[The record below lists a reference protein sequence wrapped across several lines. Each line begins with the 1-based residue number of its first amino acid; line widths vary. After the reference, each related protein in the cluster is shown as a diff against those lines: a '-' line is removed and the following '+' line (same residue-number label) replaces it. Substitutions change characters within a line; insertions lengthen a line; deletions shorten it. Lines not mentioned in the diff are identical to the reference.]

1 MEIRIWSLFGIW
13 DFRGYSFC
21 RTGFSKPIR
30 TDRVDEMTKQ
40 FAFKG
45 ASDMPTI
52 SISFGNMDW
61 NKTGA
66 WRSQRPFYEDKTPP
80 CSAACPLGN
89 DIVAF
94 IRKIAEGDLEG
105 SWNLIKEEN
114 PFPGVCGRVCFHPCE
129 AKCNRGKYD
138 EPIAVHALERFVADF
153 ASNLS
158 ERAEKV
164 PGARKGK
171 IAIVGSGPAG
181 WSCAYHLARLQYDV
195 TVFESS
201 SLTGGML
208 RMGIPSYRL
217 PRGVLDQEISRIV
230 ALGVEIRTG
239 NAFGEDL
246 SLDGLRDYQAI
257 FIATGAHR
265 SRSLHIPGEKGKSV
279 LSGIGLLRKINLAK
293 NGKLGN
299 KIAIIGGGNTAVD
312 VARSV
317 IRMGKKATILY
328 RRSKEEMPAFED
340 EIAEAM
346 EEGVKMR
353 YLVNPIRIQQKG
365 SLKRLECLRM
375 ELGEKDET
383 GRRRPVPIPD
393 SNFFI
398 EADSAIIAAGE
409 EIEVSFLPKGMER
422 KEGIVLTTRDGSTGI
437 KGIFAGGDLTS
448 NQRTVAHAIGSGK
461 KAALAIDCYLK
472 GKDSEEA
479 IREILIG
486 GGPSLS
492 IFRYLHPEERSRSPH
507 VVTFEEL
514 NTDYFEPSGK
524 QKESKS
530 LAKKRIK
537 GFEEVTSTLTEGSA
551 LREAER
557 CFSCGTCNECENCY
571 VFCPDASVI
580 KTGEMF
586 SRQVDYD
593 FCKGCGICLSECPR
607 GAISFKEEAR

>member
-1 MEIRIWSLFGIW
+1 MAEKI
-13 DFRGYSFC
+13 
-21 RTGFSKPIR
+21 
-30 TDRVDEMTKQ
+30 V
-40 FAFKG
+40 FKG
-45 ASDMPTI
+45 VSDMPMI

-80 CSAACPLGN
+80 CSAACPVGN

-94 IRKIAEGDLEG
+94 IQKIALRDFEGA
-105 SWNLIKEEN
+105 WNVIKEEN
-114 PFPGVCGRVCFHPCE
+114 PFPGICGRVCFHPCE

-138 EPIAVHALERFVADF
+138 EPIAIHALERFVADH
-153 ASNLS
+153 ASNLN
-158 ERAEKV
+158 EKMQRV
-164 PGARKGK
+164 TGAREGK

-181 WSCAYHLARLQYDV
+181 LSCAYHLARLQYGV

-201 SLTGGML
+201 SSTGGML

-217 PRGVLDQEISRIV
+217 PRDVIDQEISRIV
-230 ALGVEIRTG
+230 ALGVEIQTG
-239 NAFGEDL
+239 ITLGENL

-257 FIATGAHR
+257 FIASGAHR
-265 SRSLHIPGEKGKSV
+265 SRSLHIPGEKGKDV
-279 LSGIGLLRKINLAK
+279 LSGLGLLKKINLAK
-293 NGKLGN
+293 KGKLGN
-299 KIAIIGGGNTAVD
+299 KIAIIGGGNTAID

-340 EIAEAM
+340 EIVEAI
-346 EEGVKMR
+346 EEGVKIR
-353 YLVNPIRIQQKG
+353 YLVNPMRIQQID

-383 GRRRPVPIPD
+383 GRRRPIPVPN

-398 EADSAIIAAGE
+398 EADSVIIAAGE
-409 EIEVSFLPKGMER
+409 EIEVSFLPKGVER
-422 KEGIVLTTRDGSTGI
+422 KEGIVLTRRDGSTGI

-461 KAALAIDCYLK
+461 KAALAMDCYLR

-479 IREILIG
+479 IQQILIG
-486 GGPSLS
+486 EGPSLS
-492 IFRYLHPEERSRSPH
+492 IFRYLHPEERKMNPH
-507 VVTFEEL
+507 VVAFEEM
-514 NTDYFEPSGK
+514 NMDYFEPSKRQK
-524 QKESKS
+524 QSKG
-530 LAKKRIK
+530 LVKKRIR
-537 GFEEVTSTLTEGSA
+537 GFEEVTSPLTEDRA
-551 LREAER
+551 VREAER

-571 VFCPDASVI
+571 VFCPDTSVI
-580 KTGEMF
+580 KAGEMF
-586 SRQVDYD
+586 SHQMDYD

>member
-1 MEIRIWSLFGIW
+1 
-13 DFRGYSFC
+13 
-21 RTGFSKPIR
+21 
-30 TDRVDEMTKQ
+30 MTQ
-40 FAFKG
+40 QIHFKG
-45 ASDMPTI
+45 VSDMPMI

-80 CSAACPLGN
+80 CSAACPVGN

-94 IRKIAEGDLEG
+94 IRKITAGDLEG
-105 SWNLIKEEN
+105 SWNVIKEEN
-114 PFPGVCGRVCFHPCE
+114 PFPGICGRVCFHPCE

-138 EPIAVHALERFVADF
+138 EPIAIHALERFVADL
-153 ASNLS
+153 ASNLN
-158 ERAEKV
+158 EKMKRV
-164 PGARKGK
+164 TGAGKGK
-171 IAIVGSGPAG
+171 IAIIGSGPAG
-181 WSCAYHLARLQYDV
+181 LGCAYHLARLQYDV

-201 SLTGGML
+201 SSTGGML

-217 PRGVLDQEISRIV
+217 PRDVLDQEISRIV

-239 NAFGEDL
+239 IALGENL
-246 SLDGLRDYQAI
+246 SLDGLRDYQAV
-257 FIATGAHR
+257 FIASGAHR
-265 SRSLHIPGEKGKSV
+265 SRSLHIPGEKGKDV
-279 LSGIGLLRKINLAK
+279 LSGLGLLKKINLAK
-293 NGKLGN
+293 KGKLGDR
-299 KIAIIGGGNTAVD
+299 IAIIGGGNTAID

-340 EIAEAM
+340 EIVEAI
-346 EEGVKMR
+346 EEGVKIR
-353 YLVNPIRIQQKG
+353 YLVNPMRIQQRD

-383 GRRRPVPIPD
+383 GRRRPIPVPN

-398 EADSAIIAAGE
+398 EADSVIIAAGE
-409 EIEVSFLPKGMER
+409 EIEVSFLPKGVER
-422 KEGIVLTTRDGSTGI
+422 KEGIVLTRRDGSTGI

-461 KAALAIDCYLK
+461 KAALAIDCYLR

-479 IREILIG
+479 IQQILIG
-486 GGPSLS
+486 EGPSLS
-492 IFRYLHPEERSRSPH
+492 IFRYLQPEERKMNPH
-507 VVTFEEL
+507 VVAFEEL
-514 NTDYFEPSGK
+514 NMDYFEPSKRQK
-524 QKESKS
+524 QSKG
-530 LAKKRIK
+530 LAKKRIR
-537 GFEEVTSTLTEGSA
+537 GFEEVTFTLTEDRA
-551 LREAER
+551 VKEAER

-586 SRQVDYD
+586 SHQLDYD

-607 GAISFKEEAR
+607 GAISFEEEAR